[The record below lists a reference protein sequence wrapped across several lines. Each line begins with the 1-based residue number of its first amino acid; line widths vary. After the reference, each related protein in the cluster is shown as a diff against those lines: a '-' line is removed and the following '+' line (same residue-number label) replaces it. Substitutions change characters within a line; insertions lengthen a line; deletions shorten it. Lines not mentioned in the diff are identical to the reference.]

1 MKARLLLWMIATRN
15 SFVALL
21 PLTFLR
27 VIAELILNFP
37 WLYYQQ
43 SMDHWLGPDWR
54 EPLRQ
59 IIDNSFTLFG
69 LLMAA
74 IVSAQLVFR
83 MPSLTKHREIAP
95 PLMVALSAVINFLII
110 TVSLPNISP
119 IEFSAEVILLGI
131 VIGLLSAELMLWA
144 ARKPYFDLLNLP
156 VDTDTTF
163 YQAMRLSPSIIL
175 SGIIFFTTAL
185 ILAATPDFPNFTQH
199 IIDWTQ
205 TNEYG
210 TWILGSFVALMN
222 QLFWFVGLHGSIF
235 LYGAAD
241 GALFLANLDA
251 GFNASTLA
259 FSILFNNFVLL
270 GGSGATLGLL
280 IAIFIVTRRGT
291 QNKIAKISIVPSLFN
306 INDILIYG
314 LPIVFNPFYLIPFV
328 LIPVLLMLIS
338 LVALQFGFITIYDSA
353 IVGWTTPPLL
363 SGWLLTESWRGVA
376 LQALLIAISTLSYL
390 PFVKKAE
397 KNRQKESLDAFKQA
411 SDTIIK
417 VGNSR
422 QKIITRQDKV
432 GMIARDLAVDM
443 QNAIRQ
449 NSLTLVY
456 QPKHDRQGH
465 IVGVEALLRWTH
477 PRYGFISPIVIIA
490 VAEDSELIHHLGRWV
505 IKQAC
510 DCKARWNTAGYKAL
524 TVAVNISPLQLTDK
538 DLPFYITK
546 YIKEYG
552 IEAEELELE
561 ITESSEIPDTS
572 LTDLILQQL
581 VETGVHLAM
590 DDFGMGYSSL
600 LYMRRFQVNAIKIDG
615 SITRDVLVND
625 TNADIVR
632 TICSLGKAQKVH
644 VVAEYVET
652 KEQREVLSEM
662 GCDIFQGY
670 YHSPPIAESDC
681 QDYFQLHN
689 GLVQG
694 KLSI

>member
-1 MKARLLLWMIATRN
+1 MKQRLFLWTIATRN

-37 WLYYQQ
+37 WPYYQQ
-43 SMDHWLGPDWR
+43 SMDDWLGPEWR
-54 EPLRQ
+54 EPIRQ
-59 IIDNSFTLFG
+59 MIDSSFSLFG
-69 LLMAA
+69 LLLAA

-83 MPSLTKHREIAP
+83 LPRLTKQREIAP
-95 PLMVALSAVINFLII
+95 ALMVAISAVINYLII
-110 TVSLPNISP
+110 TVALPDISP

-144 ARKPYFDLLNLP
+144 VKKPYLDLLNIP

-163 YQAMRLSPSIIL
+163 YQAMRLSPTIVL
-175 SGIIFFTTAL
+175 SGIIFFTLGL
-185 ILAATPDFPNFTQH
+185 ILAATPDFPNVTQL

-205 TNEYG
+205 SNGNG
-210 TWILGSFVALMN
+210 TWILSSIVVLMN
-222 QLFWFVGLHGSIF
+222 QLFWFIGLHGSVF
-235 LYGAAD
+235 LHSAAE
-241 GALFLANLDA
+241 GALFTASVDT
-251 GFNASTLA
+251 GFNANLSLKT
-259 FSILFNNFVLL
+259 LFNNFVLL

-280 IAIFIVTRRGT
+280 IAIFIVTRRGA

-353 IVGWTTPPLL
+353 MVSWTTPPLL
-363 SGWLLTESWRGVA
+363 SGWLLTESWRGVV
-376 LQALLIAISTLSYL
+376 LQVMLITLSTMCYL
-390 PFVKKAE
+390 PFVRKAE
-397 KNRQKESLDAFKQA
+397 KNRQQQSLEAFKQA
-411 SDTIIK
+411 SETIIK
-417 VGNSR
+417 VGSGK

-443 QNAIRQ
+443 QTAIKQNA
-449 NSLTLVY
+449 LTLVY

-490 VAEDSELIHHLGRWV
+490 IAEDSDLIHHLGRWV
-505 IKQAC
+505 IQQAC
-510 DCKARWNTAGYKAL
+510 ACKARWNAAGYKTL

-538 DLPFYITK
+538 ELPFYIAK
-546 YIKEYG
+546 YIKQYA
-552 IEAEELELE
+552 IEPEELELE

-600 LYMRRFQVNAIKIDG
+600 LYMRRFPVDAIKIDG
-615 SITRDVLVND
+615 SITRDVLIND

-632 TICSLGKAQKVH
+632 TICALGQAQRVH

-652 KEQREVLSEM
+652 KEQRDVLAEM

-670 YHSPPIAESDC
+670 YHSPPIAEADC
-681 QDYFQLHN
+681 LNYFQLHN

>member
-1 MKARLLLWMIATRN
+1 MKPRLLLWMIATRN

-27 VIAELILNFP
+27 VIAELILNLP
-37 WLYYQQ
+37 WPYYQQ
-43 SMDHWLGPDWR
+43 SMEHWLGPEWR

-59 IIDNSFTLFG
+59 IIDSSFTLFG
-69 LLMAA
+69 LLLAA
-74 IVSAQLVFR
+74 IVSAQLIFR
-83 MPSLTKHREIAP
+83 LPSLTKQREIAP
-95 PLMVALSAVINFLII
+95 PLMVALSAAINYLII

-131 VIGLLSAELMLWA
+131 VIGLLSAELVLWA
-144 ARKPYFDLLNLP
+144 VKKPYLDLLNLP

-175 SGIIFFTTAL
+175 SGIIFFIL
-185 ILAATPDFPNFTQH
+185 GQVLAATPEFPSTTQL
-199 IIDWTQ
+199 IIDWAQ
-205 TNEYG
+205 FNNGNG
-210 TWILGSFVALMN
+210 TWILSSFVVLMH
-222 QLFWFVGLHGSIF
+222 QLFWFVGIHGSVFLHG
-235 LYGAAD
+235 AAE
-241 GALFLANLDA
+241 GALFAASVDV
-251 GFNASTLA
+251 GFNSNLA
-259 FSILFNNFVLL
+259 LKTLFNNFVLL

-280 IAIFIVTRRGT
+280 IAIFIVTRRGA

-328 LIPVLLMLIS
+328 LIPILLMLIS

-353 IVGWTTPPLL
+353 IVSWTTPPLL
-363 SGWLLTESWRGVA
+363 SGWLLTESWQGVA
-376 LQALLIAISTLSYL
+376 LQVLLITISTVCYL

-397 KNRQKESLDAFKQA
+397 KNRQQQSLEAFKQA
-411 SDTIIK
+411 SETIIK
-417 VGNSR
+417 VGSSK
-422 QKIITRQDKV
+422 QKIVTRQDKV

-443 QNAIRQ
+443 QTAIKQ

-465 IVGVEALLRWTH
+465 IIGVEALLRWTH

-490 VAEDSELIHHLGRWV
+490 VAEDSDLIHHLGRWA

-510 DCKARWNTAGYKAL
+510 ACKARWNTAGFKKL

-538 DLPFYITK
+538 DLPFYIAK
-546 YIKEYG
+546 YIQEYG
-552 IEAEELELE
+552 ISPEELELE

-600 LYMRRFQVNAIKIDG
+600 LYMRRFQVDAIKIDG
-615 SITRDVLVND
+615 SITRDVLINA

-632 TICSLGKAQKVH
+632 TICSLGQAQKVH

-652 KEQREVLSEM
+652 REQRNALADM

-681 QDYFQLHN
+681 VNYFKLHCN
-689 GLVQG
+689 NSE
-694 KLSI
+694 K

>member
-43 SMDHWLGPDWR
+43 SMDHWLGSDWR

-69 LLMAA
+69 LLLAA

-83 MPSLTKHREIAP
+83 LPSLTKQRQIAP
-95 PLMVALSAVINFLII
+95 PLMVALSAVINYLII
-110 TVSLPNISP
+110 TVSLPNVSP
-119 IEFSAEVILLGI
+119 VEFSAEIIIIGI
-131 VIGLLSAELMLWA
+131 VIGLFSAELMLWA
-144 ARKPYFDLLNLP
+144 AKQSYLDWLNLP
-156 VDTDTTF
+156 VDSDTTF
-163 YQAMRLSPSIIL
+163 YHAMRLSPSIIL
-175 SGIIFFTTAL
+175 NGLVFFSIGML
-185 ILAATPDFPNFTQH
+185 LSSTPEFPEVTRW
-199 IIDWTQ
+199 IIDWAQ
-205 TNEYG
+205 SDGNG
-210 TWILGSFVALMN
+210 TWILSTFVVLVN
-222 QLFWFVGLHGSIF
+222 QLFWFIGLHGSVF
-235 LYGAAD
+235 LQGAAD
-241 GALFLANLDA
+241 GALFAASTVA
-251 GFNASTLA
+251 GFESNLA
-259 FSILFNNFVLL
+259 LPTMLSNFVLI

-280 IAIFIVTRRGT
+280 IAIFIVTRRGS
-291 QNKIAKISIVPSLFN
+291 QNKIAKISIIPSLFN

-328 LIPVLLMLIS
+328 LIPLLLMLIS
-338 LVALQFGFITIYDSA
+338 LLALQFGFITIYETAVVS
-353 IVGWTTPPLL
+353 WTTPPLL

-376 LQALLIAISTLSYL
+376 LQILLIALSTVCYI
-390 PFVKKAE
+390 PFVRKAE
-397 KNRQKESLDAFKQA
+397 EKRHQQAMEAFQLTT
-411 SDTIIK
+411 DTIIK
-417 VGNSR
+417 VGNTK
-422 QKIITRQDKV
+422 QKIVTRQDKV

-449 NSLTLVY
+449 NSLKLVY

-510 DCKARWNTAGYKAL
+510 ACKARWNTAGYKAL

-546 YIKEYG
+546 YIKDYG

-615 SITRDVLVND
+615 SITRDVLVNH